1 MKHRI
6 TIYKKISIFCFIIIF
21 MTSLFLN
28 SCDSPNEPTF
38 KQEEGN
44 TDATITGNLVSINGK
59 IVDAISGMGLDSTI
73 INVNYQIDHKFIQT
87 DFNGNF
93 SLEFNLD
100 TTRIITFIITKFGYQ
115 SDTTYLTVRPGSE
128 INLQPIQLIRTRA
141 TSGKSGPPSSI
152 YLISQTTTSLGVK
165 ESGALEVGKII
176 FQVVDSVG
184 MAIDFNNSVIVKF
197 RFGGRPNGGEFLS
210 PDSVYTDSSGQASVN
225 LTSGTKAGVVQI
237 LAEIKVGNKTITS
250 KPVNYTIHGGLPD
263 VNHFAVAP
271 QFLNFAGYNVYG
283 LLDGITAFVGDK
295 YGNPVRPQTSVY
307 FTTDGGIIGGSAE
320 TDEMGTATVSLM
332 SADPKPFHNTLGAGF
347 GTITASTI
355 NEFEQTIS
363 TKCIVLFSGVPFISI
378 SPTTFELPDEGSL
391 TFNYQ
396 VQDQNGNPL
405 ASGTSIS
412 VKVEGENVE
421 SRGDLNVNLPDT
433 QSKVWTHFS
442 FFITDKDTINKSRPV
457 YITIETTGPNGGD
470 KISISGTAK

>member
-6 TIYKKISIFCFIIIF
+6 TIYKKISLFCFIITL

-28 SCDSPNEPTF
+28 SCDSPNDPTF
-38 KQEEGN
+38 KQEEEN
-44 TDATITGNLVSINGK
+44 ADSTVTSNLVSIKGK
-59 IVDAISGMGLDSTI
+59 IVDAVSGIGIDSTI
-73 INVNYQIDHKFIQT
+73 IRFYYQIDQQFIQT
-87 DFNGNF
+87 DFSGNF
-93 SLEFNLD
+93 SVQFNLD
-100 TTRIITFIITKFGYQ
+100 TTRVVTLIITKFGYQ
-115 SDTTYLTVRPGSE
+115 SDTTSLTVKPGSE
-128 INLQPIQLIRTRA
+128 IIIDPIQLIRTRA

-152 YLISQTTTSLGVK
+152 YLVSQTTTNLGVK
-165 ESGALEVGKII
+165 ESGALEVGKIV

-184 MAIDFNNSVIVKF
+184 MSIDFNNSSLVKF

-210 PDSVYTDSSGQASVN
+210 PDFVYTDSSGQASVN

-237 LAEIKVGNKTITS
+237 LAEIEVGNKTITS

-263 VNHFAVAP
+263 INHFSVAP

-320 TDEMGTATVSLM
+320 TDEMGTATVSLL
-332 SADPKPFHNTLGAGF
+332 SADPKPFHTNLGAGF
-347 GTITASTI
+347 STITASTI

-363 TKCIVLFSGVPFISI
+363 TQCIVLFSGVPFISI
-378 SPTTFELPDEGSL
+378 FPTTFDLPDEGSL

-421 SRGDLNVNLPDT
+421 SKGDLNINLPDT
-433 QSKVWTHFS
+433 QSKTWTHFS
-442 FFITDKDTINKSRPV
+442 FFITDKDTVNKSRPV

-470 KISISGTAK
+470 KLSISGTAK